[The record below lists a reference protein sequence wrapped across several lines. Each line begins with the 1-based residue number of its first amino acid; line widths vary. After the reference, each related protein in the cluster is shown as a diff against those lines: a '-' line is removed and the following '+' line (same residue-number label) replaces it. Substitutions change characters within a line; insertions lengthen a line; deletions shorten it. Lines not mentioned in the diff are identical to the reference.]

1 MCQSENSPE
10 AARRAPGPSAA
21 LALSHLKSRS
31 FHQTCGNCTCR
42 EEEVEEV
49 EEVKEEVVKEE
60 VVVVKE
66 EEVVVKEALGW

>member
-1 MCQSENSPE
+1 LCQSENSPE

-31 FHQTCGNCTCR
+31 SHQTRGNCTCR
-42 EEEVEEV
+42 EEEVV
-49 EEVKEEVVKEE
+49 EEVVLKEEVVVVKEE

-66 EEVVVKEALGW
+66 ALGW